1 MWVAQP
7 AGCSGLRHDKRRV
20 PDVHTYGMKITDEQA
35 AADVSAA
42 MNDVFHRLG
51 ASLLVVRERCSIEEA
66 EAYQSRI
73 GDLFYNVIFKVL
85 EPLYVDHPHLRP
97 EDWDDRSPMDPD

>member
-1 MWVAQP
+1 
-7 AGCSGLRHDKRRV
+7 
-20 PDVHTYGMKITDEQA
+20 
-35 AADVSAA
+35 

-51 ASLLVVRERCSIEEA
+51 ASLFVVRERCSKEGA
-66 EAYQSRI
+66 EAYQSRV